1 MKNSGG
7 RHCVDAVLGDLV
19 RGALPDSVGTA
30 PDQWDVSEHLWE
42 EPIVPFIQHCGSHR
56 EATLLTLILKE
67 AVSSQLVLERP
78 TDGFGE

>member
-1 MKNSGG
+1 M
-7 RHCVDAVLGDLV
+7 DAVLGGLV

-42 EPIVPFIQHCGSHR
+42 EPIVSFIQHCGSHG
-56 EATLLTLILKE
+56 EATLLTLVLKE